1 MKRKCCHN
9 AWLEQLWQNLFL
21 SSFFFPCLYLERKGL
36 ILLNAIAWKMDASSL
51 RERSRFCAGKVRSEV
66 NLSNATE
73 WHMQKHPFTSRLL
86 CLSYIPENTLGCF
99 LFNRTKSGGGHVKGR
114 EKRKEKNATGLGG
127 FASFSFRALSS
138 LCSVVVYSYISKQGQ
153 IYTRPMPKGPLE
165 NLSEWIAFCSESK
178 KY

>member
-114 EKRKEKNATGLGG
+114 EKKKRKECHRPRWLCIFLVSCLELSLQRGSLLIHLKTGADL
-127 FASFSFRALSS
+127 
-138 LCSVVVYSYISKQGQ
+138 Y
-153 IYTRPMPKGPLE
+153 
-165 NLSEWIAFCSESK
+165 
-178 KY
+178 